1 MDAHWVN
8 NRPGYRYRHG
18 HTSAKRATAGRTRNL
33 YVREDTILGDLAAA
47 LGFTANHDPRSVA
60 RYLRTRGITI
70 VCDHNSWSLTS
81 DAPIH

>member
-1 MDAHWVN
+1 
-8 NRPGYRYRHG
+8 
-18 HTSAKRATAGRTRNL
+18 
-33 YVREDTILGDLAAA
+33 
-47 LGFTANHDPRSVA
+47 VA